1 MSRHRTSNS
10 TMGPQFSGRVPGVL
24 EMAALEDLGPRAV
37 HALKNLPLP
46 ILATPIIQQI
56 VEFNDKTEKENQR
69 RLDEGLLLPQLPYI
83 DPKNPEVDQKIA
95 QSLVDMTCGLLR
107 LDKIEEVDVKAS
119 LRPLVGRPSPRSLRE
134 QRRAQRKVRW

>member
-1 MSRHRTSNS
+1 MSRHRKSNS
-10 TMGPQFSGRVPGVL
+10 SMGPQFSGTVLGVV
-24 EMAALEDLGPRAV
+24 EMAALEDLGPRTV

-46 ILATPIIQQI
+46 MLAAPIVQQI
-56 VEFNDKTEKENQR
+56 VDYNEKIEAENNR
-69 RLDEGLLLPQLPYI
+69 RFELDVPQLPYI

>member
-10 TMGPQFSGRVPGVL
+10 TMGPQFSGKVPGVL

-46 ILATPIIQQI
+46 ILASPIIQQI
-56 VEFNDKTEKENQR
+56 VDYNEKIEAENNR
-69 RLDEGLLLPQLPYI
+69 RFELDVPQLPYI